1 MNPEMLA
8 MVMLGIIVVG
18 IIMGIPVAYVLGGIP
33 FIFGLLYFGPKIFP
47 FYYAMVFGMVRSYAL
62 VCVPLFI
69 FMGTILERSGVAEN
83 LYRGFFYIL
92 GGVRGGL
99 AIITIIV
106 GTIFGACTGIVG
118 ASIVCI
124 GLLALPGMLDRGY
137 HKELACGPV
146 LCAGGLGLL
155 IPPSLVMILYGS
167 TAGLNI
173 ATLFVGGVGPGVLL
187 AALFVIYIII
197 RVRFRPEMAPAI
209 SAEERAGVTGWQIT
223 RMVVTS
229 ILPVIFLIFAVMG
242 TLFMGV
248 AAPSEAGAMGA
259 IGAIIVVAIGRRLT
273 WKVLQDSLMSALR
286 ITSFVLFIVV
296 GGKVFMG
303 VFMRLG
309 GGDLITGTLL
319 GLPFDA
325 FGIMIAS
332 LVIVW
337 ISGCFMD
344 YLALIYILA
353 PILHPLMLEIG
364 VNPIYFACMFATC
377 LQIGNMTPP
386 FAYSVF
392 YLKGIAP
399 PGVTIGDLYR
409 AAIPFVILQTI
420 GVVILLTP
428 WGKQIILWLPGQM
441 GAAGV

>member
-1 MNPEMLA
+1 MSPEQAA
-8 MVMLGIIVVG
+8 MVMLGFVVVG
-18 IIMGIPVAYVLGGIP
+18 IILGIPVAYVLCSLP
-33 FIFGLLYFGPKIFP
+33 LIFGFIYFGGKIFP
-47 FYYAMVFGMVRSYAL
+47 MYVAMGYSMLRTYSL

-83 LYRGFFYIL
+83 LYRTLFYIL

-118 ASIVCI
+118 AAIVTI
-124 GLLALPGMLDRGY
+124 GLLALPSMLKYGY

-173 ATLFVGGVGPGVLL
+173 ATLFIGGVGPGVLL
-187 AALFVIYIII
+187 AALFVIYIVI
-197 RVRFRPEMAPAI
+197 RVRFKPGMAPVI
-209 SAEERAGVTGWQIT
+209 SPEERAGVTGPQVM

-229 ILPVIFLIFAVMG
+229 VLPPIFLIFAVMG
-242 TLFMGV
+242 TLFMGI
-248 AAPSEAGAMGA
+248 AGPSEAGAMGA
-259 IGAIIVVAIGRRLT
+259 IGALIVCAIGRRLNL
-273 WKVLQDSLMSALR
+273 KVIQDSLMSALR
-286 ITSFVLFIVV
+286 ITSFVLFIVL
-296 GGKVFMG
+296 GGKMFQG

-309 GGDLITGTLL
+309 GGDVITEALL
-319 GLPFDA
+319 GLPGGT
-325 FGIMIAS
+325 FGVMIGS

-337 ISGCFMD
+337 IAGCFMD

-353 PILHPLMLEIG
+353 PILHPLMVSVG
-364 VNPIYFACMFATC
+364 VDPIYFGCMFATA

-399 PGVTIGDLYR
+399 PGISIGDLYR
-409 AAIPFVILQTI
+409 AAVPFVILQTV
-420 GVVILLTP
+420 GVIILLFAP
-428 WGKQIILWLPGQM
+428 QIILWLPGMM
-441 GAAGV
+441 GAGHV

>member
-1 MNPEMLA
+1 MTPEVASMI
-8 MVMLGIIVVG
+8 MLGFVVAGIVL
-18 IIMGIPVAYVLGGIP
+18 GIPVAYVLCGIP
-33 FIFGLLYFGPKIFP
+33 LIFGFIFFGDKIFP
-47 FYYAMVFGMVRSYAL
+47 MYVSMGYSMLRTYSL

-83 LYRGFFYIL
+83 LYKTLFYML

-99 AIITIIV
+99 AITTIIV

-118 ASIVCI
+118 AAIVTI
-124 GLLALPGMLDRGY
+124 GLLALPSMLKRGY

-173 ATLFVGGVGPGVLL
+173 ATLFIGGIGPGVLL
-187 AALFVIYIII
+187 ALMFIIYIVI
-197 RVRFRPEMAPAI
+197 RVRVKPEMAPVI
-209 SAEERAGVTGWQIT
+209 SAEERAEVTGRQLV
-223 RMVVTS
+223 RMALTS
-229 ILPVIFLIFAVMG
+229 VLPPVFLIFAVMG
-242 TLFMGV
+242 TLFMGI
-248 AAPSEAGAMGA
+248 AGPSEAGAMGA
-259 IGAIIVVAIGRRLT
+259 IGALIVCAIGRKLNL
-273 WKVLQDSLMSALR
+273 KVVQDSLMSALK
-286 ITSFVLFIVV
+286 ITSFVLFIVL
-296 GGKVFMG
+296 GGKMFQG

-309 GGDLITGTLL
+309 GGDVISNVLL
-319 GLPFDA
+319 GMPGGI
-325 FGIMIAS
+325 FGVMVGA

-337 ISGCFMD
+337 LAGCFMD

-353 PILHPLMLEIG
+353 PILHPLMVSVG
-364 VNPIYFACMFATC
+364 VDPIYFGCMFATA

-399 PGVTIGDLYR
+399 PEITIGDLYR
-409 AAIPFVILQTI
+409 AAVPFVLLQTA
-420 GVVILLTP
+420 GVIILLFVP
-428 WGKQIILWLPGQM
+428 KIITWLPAMM
-441 GAAGV
+441 GAQGM